1 MEHYYII
8 DTKQAFTG
16 NCLNTMPFVDH
27 DKISTTLVHYSEK
40 TFAEYNQEK
49 GGGLVALDWGQV
61 YEQYFKP
68 YNESLQ
74 KTFSEITEE
83 SFNDSFNCL
92 PPMRYTRINEG
103 FLFFVSECYT
113 ADLYLC
119 CITYKGKY
127 YSALRSKFAK
137 IEDLINEIT
146 NKN

>member
-27 DKISTTLVHYSEK
+27 DKISTTPVHYSEK

-119 CITYKGKY
+119 CINYKDKY

>member
-8 DTKQAFTG
+8 DTKQPFTG

-27 DKISTTLVHYSEK
+27 DKISITRVHYSEK

-74 KTFSEITEE
+74 KTFKEITKEDFFE
-83 SFNDSFNCL
+83 SFNCL

-103 FLFFVSECYT
+103 FIFFVSECYT

-119 CITYKGKY
+119 CITYKDKY

>member
-27 DKISTTLVHYSEK
+27 DKISTTPVHYSEK

-119 CITYKGKY
+119 CINYKDKY

-146 NKN
+146 NKK